1 MKVLLAIDGSADTK
15 KMLAYLT
22 THENLLG
29 DPVEFL
35 IVNIQLP
42 VLAGAAKVMGRDSV
56 DQFHLL
62 NAEEVL
68 SPVCKFLE
76 QHHWTYVKKYAVGSP
91 AVEIVKTAKAEKV
104 DMIVMGSQGHSS
116 LGALILGSVVQKV
129 LALSDV
135 PVLVVR

>member
-1 MKVLLAIDGSADTK
+1 MKVLLAVDGSADTK

-22 THENLLG
+22 THETLLG
-29 DPVEFL
+29 SGVGFVLLNVQIPV
-35 IVNIQLP
+35 P
-42 VLAGAAKVMGRDSV
+42 AGAANFVGRDSV

-76 QHHWTYVKKYAVGSP
+76 RHKWTFVKKYVVGSP
-91 AVEIVKTAKAEKV
+91 GVEIVKAAKAEKA
-104 DMIVMGSQGHSS
+104 DMIVMGSEGRSS

-129 LALSDV
+129 LALSDI